1 MQWERLVPVLSSVSL
16 LKNEAHN
23 VEVADSLPHAALAL
37 FFLIFGLGACF
48 GWETGYVRIFA
59 GPVLQ
64 KPDLELIV
72 SENGER

>member
-1 MQWERLVPVLSSVSL
+1 MQWEKLVPVLSSVSFPT
-16 LKNEAHN
+16 NEQPN
-23 VEVADSLPHAALAL
+23 VEAADSLPHAALAL

-64 KPDLELIV
+64 KPDLELFI